1 VDAAVTYDFSERISA
16 ALRAENL
23 FNEQIET
30 GKSADGL
37 VSIGAPRLVAFE
49 LRWQL

>member
-1 VDAAVTYDFSERISA
+1 VTYDFSERISA